1 MGVLLGQGAF
11 ADVVENNSPIEVI
24 ETTAASLQQR
34 LVGEKSYY
42 KDNIAELYILI
53 DQLLLPSFDVEYAGK
68 QVLGRTHWTAA
79 TEAQRVQFI
88 DVFYSFLVRTYA
100 SGILE
105 FDQANMEIFPDLS
118 YSKDASKVLVSTQIK
133 LDDGD
138 AVLVKYALRITSNGW
153 KIYDVRIDGVSY
165 IKNYRSQFDAEIS
178 AQGIDAVIRR
188 LELDQTSALEKTD
201 T

>member
-138 AVLVKYALRITSNGW
+138 AVLVKYALRITSDGW